1 MTNEETTVQRTT
13 GTGAGHDVSEV
24 EAMVRKALKDDPLII
39 GIEENAL
46 VVNAGNGRVRLVA
59 LTDLIDPSE
68 LENESNDIEYG
79 NKET

>member
-1 MTNEETTVQRTT
+1 
-13 GTGAGHDVSEV
+13 
-24 EAMVRKALKDDPLII
+24 MVRKALKDDPLVI

-46 VVNAGNGRVRLVA
+46 MINAGNGRIRLVA

>member
-1 MTNEETTVQRTT
+1 
-13 GTGAGHDVSEV
+13 
-24 EAMVRKALKDDPLII
+24 MVRKALKDDPLII

-46 VVNAGNGRVRLVA
+46 VVNAGNGRVMLVA

-79 NKET
+79 NNET